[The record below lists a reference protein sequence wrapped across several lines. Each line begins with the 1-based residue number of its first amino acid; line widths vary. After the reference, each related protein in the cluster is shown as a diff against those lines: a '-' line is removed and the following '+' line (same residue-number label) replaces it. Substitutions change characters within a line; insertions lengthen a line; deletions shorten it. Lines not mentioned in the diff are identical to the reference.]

1 MLIRRTYRLLAASIA
16 FTFSHSALAIGV
28 GEIVVNSY
36 VNEPL
41 SADIAILDPK
51 DLSESEVIASLAS
64 LADFDRLDIERH
76 YSLGALVF
84 ETDMKGAGSSVIR
97 VTTADPIR
105 EPYLNFLVELKW
117 PEGRVLREYTV
128 FLDLRPRPQVQ
139 SVKNG
144 VSQVSSRVSQKGLRR
159 GEYRVAQNDT
169 LGAIA
174 ARFRVEG
181 VSIDQMM
188 LAIKD
193 ANRGKFLRDNINGIR
208 AGVLLEIP
216 STVDESLS
224 PRDAA
229 QRVVDQW
236 DEWKRPAGS
245 RGLRIV
251 ADNEIETYEDSK
263 SENDVKSARI
273 SESASVSSVGVPP
286 ASSSVVSESITS
298 ESETAGVASTN
309 LAAIEARLATLS
321 DQLSEIQGVVASKDE
336 EIASLK
342 AELAKRPLASTT
354 SSMPPLEKPTEQTE
368 AESGLGGIL
377 WALLIA
383 ALGTIAYI
391 ARRRFSGAGEGGSGA
406 SIAATADEFENPLDD
421 LLPVPSQKES
431 MNQRSELEA
440 SKGYGESLLTGYVA
454 DQSLA
459 DAIAEAEIYVAYGR
473 HQHALDTLEA
483 ASAAEPA
490 NAPGLL
496 KMLEI
501 YISLDRIEEAER
513 LMTIIEQ
520 TGDRDAM
527 SVAVATLSGVSD
539 ILEGDAAAKALAT
552 ESEMVESDVVES
564 GAVESAE
571 PDEIDVSLD
580 LEFQEAAN
588 AERVVPEES
597 DTSGMLDNDEDPAD
611 TALDLARAYLDMGD
625 KAGAKDLLETA
636 ISMGDEAQVEVAQQL
651 LASIE

>member
-28 GEIVVNSY
+28 GDIVVNSY

-159 GEYRVAQNDT
+159 GEYRVAPNDT

-236 DEWKRPAGS
+236 DEWKSPAGS

-298 ESETAGVASTN
+298 ESEMAGVASTN

-490 NAPGLL
+490 NASGLL

-513 LMTIIEQ
+513 LMTTIEQ

-527 SVAVATLSGVSD
+527 SVAVATRSGVSD

>member
-28 GEIVVNSY
+28 GDIVVNSY

-159 GEYRVAQNDT
+159 GEYRVAPNDT

-236 DEWKRPAGS
+236 DEWKSPAGS

-298 ESETAGVASTN
+298 ESEMAGVASTN

-490 NAPGLL
+490 NASGLL

-513 LMTIIEQ
+513 LMTTIEQ